1 MFDISASGQ
10 EGFINNVEYG
20 VSAESSVSIESTV
33 LQTSGITSQQG
44 TSSSS
49 SGVNQTDN
57 ELGMKIEMVAP
68 PDELSTGIVAVTI
81 PQSTAV
87 AGTGFSFGLPEE
99 ISSLVSSSQSEFTIN
114 LESGAPLPSWISYNQ
129 ESGKFVSSAVPDGAF
144 PLKVIMNV
152 DGKKIAVVISERQE

>member
-1 MFDISASGQ
+1 MV
-10 EGFINNVEYG
+10 NRVEYG
-20 VSAESSVSIESTV
+20 VPSQTSVSVENTV
-33 LQTSGITSQQG
+33 MQTSGLTPNQG
-44 TSSSS
+44 SSSS
-49 SGVNQTDN
+49 SAGISQTDN

-87 AGTGFSFGLPEE
+87 AGSGFSFGLPEE
-99 ISSLVSSSQSEFTIN
+99 ISSLVSSSQSEFSIN